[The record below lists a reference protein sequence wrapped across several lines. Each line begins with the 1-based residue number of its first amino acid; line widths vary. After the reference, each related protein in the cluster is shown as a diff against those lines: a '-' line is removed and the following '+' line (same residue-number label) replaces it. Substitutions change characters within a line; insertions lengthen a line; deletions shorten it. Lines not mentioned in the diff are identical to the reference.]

1 MTAAVAVRAYGPT
14 TISPRPITLLP
25 PADRGAQE
33 SVEVNHLVAR
43 HLAGDALAFGELVER
58 YHGRL
63 LNFTSRMVGDRECAE
78 DLVQEAFFRVSRHLH
93 RFDTKR
99 KFSTW
104 VYTIVSNLAKN
115 ELRRQR
121 RSPLVL
127 FSSVSA
133 TDDDDRG
140 PMQFADSRDRPDDL
154 LTARYHA
161 ELVQATLEQL
171 PLLYREV
178 LILRE
183 FEGRSYDEIG
193 ELLGCRLGA
202 VKSRLHRARITFMAL
217 VAPHLD

>member
-1 MTAAVAVRAYGPT
+1 MTAAARAFRPT
-14 TISPRPITLLP
+14 TLPVPVPTLRL
-25 PADRGAQE
+25 AVDRGAQE
-33 SVEVNHLVAR
+33 SVETNHLVAR
-43 HLAGDALAFGELVER
+43 HLSGDALAFGELMER

-93 RFDTKR
+93 RFDTNR

-140 PMQFADSRDRPDDL
+140 PMQFADCRGRPDDM

-161 ELVQATLEQL
+161 DLVQATLARL

-178 LILRE
+178 LVLRE
-183 FEGRSYDEIG
+183 LEGLSYDEICG
-193 ELLGCRLGA
+193 RLGCRLGA